1 MVKVLVVVL
10 GMLFMLFLVISWN
23 IMLICLEFCMLKR
36 GYNGFDS
43 LEIMRFLKWNMILLD
58 LVFIII

>member
-36 GYNGFDS
+36 GYNVFDS